1 MSSWLTLAAR
11 WYLAT
16 KRNRFYGH
24 CWCWWRFF
32 NVQFTLLTIGP
43 FDNRLSTTMFLCSQN
58 YTDNTINIRTINV
71 YTDAHKYLTGP
82 NNLQNIYI
90 YMYNMIGCTIGGR
103 RCHSLNALLIRFGKN
118 KGNTRLVQR
127 RVSGSDAQWLGVW
140 RSGPPCANSQ
150 WKRTKSNPST
160 SRTPGQSSA
169 ETMQNPWQNYK
180 YGFIHQPTLSFPS
193 KCGVECVQKPE
204 CNPIPIIWNTPHK
217 PWFSKKSCVQTHKSA
232 YLKPRRCCWT
242 HDFHYSWP

>member
-1 MSSWLTLAAR
+1 MWLLLALLFLPRATLGDNHFHLPRPIYKSLLVELPAETMSSWLTLAAR

-150 WKRTKSNPST
+150 
-160 SRTPGQSSA
+160 
-169 ETMQNPWQNYK
+169 
-180 YGFIHQPTLSFPS
+180 
-193 KCGVECVQKPE
+193 
-204 CNPIPIIWNTPHK
+204 
-217 PWFSKKSCVQTHKSA
+217 
-232 YLKPRRCCWT
+232 
-242 HDFHYSWP
+242 